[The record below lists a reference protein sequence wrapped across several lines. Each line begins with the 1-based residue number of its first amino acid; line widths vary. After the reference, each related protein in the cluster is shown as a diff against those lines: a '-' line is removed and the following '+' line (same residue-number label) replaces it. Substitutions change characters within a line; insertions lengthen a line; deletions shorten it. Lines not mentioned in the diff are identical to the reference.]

1 MCPEHPNFSELA
13 LQPRPALSAARL
25 WDNTDVA
32 RCSQPR
38 FSLETG
44 GRVQECAEGML
55 GLGVLQFG
63 SALVTRTDHREEQ
76 TLDCSCSTY
85 IAYCIKDLGM

>member
-1 MCPEHPNFSELA
+1 M
-13 LQPRPALSAARL
+13 PRASQLLKAGTAAKACIVSRPGSGTTL
-25 WDNTDVA
+25 DVA

-85 IAYCIKDLGM
+85 IAYCIKDLGV

>member
-1 MCPEHPNFSELA
+1 M
-13 LQPRPALSAARL
+13 
-25 WDNTDVA
+25 A

-55 GLGVLQFG
+55 ALGVLQFG
-63 SALVTRTDHREEQ
+63 STLVTRTDHREEQ